1 MTTGASTRQISDE
14 LVLSLDPVQSQVKH
28 ILHKLG
34 VHSPAEAVAGG
45 HDLRRHRQSTAN

>member
-14 LVLSLDPVQSQVKH
+14 LVLSLDPVQSHVKH
-28 ILHKLG
+28 ILRKLG
-34 VHSPAEAVAGG
+34 VHSPAEAVAGA